1 MRTKPKRH
9 YTTLVVICVLWLVL
23 ALLVVVTQPG
33 NLWWEAIVIT
43 VTNLAVFLTIA
54 NLTKSPK
61 WGVIVTIAV
70 VGGLTLN
77 RLGIL
82 NTWSAGGLLVI
93 LGLCSLIK

>member
-1 MRTKPKRH
+1 MKKKRRS
-9 YTTLVVICVLWLVL
+9 YLGFLVAGVLWVGVVLLVL
-23 ALLVVVTQPG
+23 GTMPG
-33 NLWWEAIVIT
+33 NLWWEAIVTTIA
-43 VTNLAVFLTIA
+43 NLALFMTIA

-70 VGGLTLN
+70 VGGLVLN
-77 RLGIL
+77 RLGLL